1 MGAFLTLKAE
11 KRTLD
16 LIGFVVTDE
25 VNTVSR
31 EADDGILTFLAG
43 MALGILG
50 GGIAGILLA
59 PKSGDELRD
68 DFNIF
73 VRSLPSRVNEEFRN
87 PNTRTREF
95 IEKTRYSIEN
105 QVGKVK
111 KDRDAGRM
119 AKAKHAEEIASG
131 YDFN

>member
-1 MGAFLTLKAE
+1 MGAFLTLEAE

-16 LIGFVVTDE
+16 SIGFVVTDE
-25 VNTVSR
+25 VKTVSR

-43 MALGILG
+43 MALGMIG
-50 GGIAGILLA
+50 GGLMGILLA
-59 PKSGDELRD
+59 PKSGDELRAD
-68 DFNIF
+68 ANAF
-73 VRSLPSRVNEEFRN
+73 VRSLPNRVNDEFRN
-87 PNTRTREF
+87 PNTKTREF

-119 AKAKHAEEIASG
+119 AKAKEAEELATG
-131 YDFN
+131 YDYN